1 MAMAQIYI
9 GVGSN
14 CNAAQ
19 NIASA
24 LRSLMRHFG
33 KLTLSKTYATEPVG
47 CEGKEFYNLV
57 VGCDSSHDAQ
67 GVIEAL
73 KAIESAHDREH
84 LRQNYVSIT
93 LDLDLLTYDD
103 LQLQIGNYRIPRA
116 DISNCAYILKPLAQI
131 APKIR
136 HPEIGESYEAMWKKC
151 VYKASILRNVTP
163 IFSEVYRL
171 NESIKL

>member
-1 MAMAQIYI
+1 MAQIYI

-24 LRSLMRHFG
+24 LRSLMRYFG

-47 CEGKEFYNLV
+47 CEGIEFYNLV

-93 LDLDLLTYDD
+93 LALDVL
-103 LQLQIGNYRIPRA
+103 
-116 DISNCAYILKPLAQI
+116 
-131 APKIR
+131 
-136 HPEIGESYEAMWKKC
+136 
-151 VYKASILRNVTP
+151 
-163 IFSEVYRL
+163 IF
-171 NESIKL
+171 

>member
-1 MAMAQIYI
+1 MTMAQIYI

-14 CNAAQ
+14 CNAEK

-33 KLTLSKTYATEPVG
+33 KLKLSKTYATEPVG

-57 VGCDSSHDAQ
+57 LGCDSSHDVQ
-67 GVIEAL
+67 GVIEVL
-73 KAIESAHDREH
+73 KTIESAHGREH

-103 LQLQIGNYRIPRA
+103 LQLQIGNHRIPST
-116 DISNCAYILKPLAQI
+116 DISNCAYVLKPLAEI
-131 APKIR
+131 APKTR
-136 HPEIGESYEAMWKKC
+136 HPEVGESYEAMWEKC
-151 VYKASILRNVTP
+151 VYKGGILRNVTT

-171 NESIKL
+171 NESLKL